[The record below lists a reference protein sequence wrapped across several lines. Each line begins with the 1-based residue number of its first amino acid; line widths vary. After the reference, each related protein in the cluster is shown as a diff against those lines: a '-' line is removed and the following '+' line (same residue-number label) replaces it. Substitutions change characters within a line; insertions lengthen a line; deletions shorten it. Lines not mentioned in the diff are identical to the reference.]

1 MSDTHAVLPARPPY
15 DSATAALLERIQP
28 LGVFRT
34 MTMRNIPSWRVPA
47 DEVREGFLIRHPD
60 IDLEDVEVVREDG
73 TTFPATVARS
83 VRDVSCG
90 RPGPLF
96 LSLHGGGLI
105 MGCRFNGLL
114 TIVPWLR
121 RYGGVIVS
129 PEYRLAPEDPAPAG
143 VEDCYATL
151 FWAVEHAEDLGVDP
165 GRVVVVGPSAGGGL
179 SAGTLLMARDRQ
191 GPLVLGGLLD
201 YPMLDDRTGMPDWQ
215 DSVSARQY
223 PDDGTWPTSYN
234 DVAWDAALGE
244 RRGTDLVTS
253 YEAPARAAWLGGLP
267 PLFISVA
274 SAEVFRDEDVAF
286 ATRVWRDGGD
296 AELHVYPGGTHAM
309 EFVNA
314 RWLAQGLTAARDLWV
329 DRLLR
334 PEDPR
339 LNVVAVAQAGTY
351 PALMEEYSAGR
362 LR

>member
-1 MSDTHAVLPARPPY
+1 VSELLLQHSRCNSCGMSDTHAVLPARPPY

-121 RYGGVIVS
+121 RDGGVIVS
-129 PEYRLAPEDPAPAG
+129 PEYR
-143 VEDCYATL
+143 
-151 FWAVEHAEDLGVDP
+151 P
-165 GRVVVVGPSAGGGL
+165 GP
-179 SAGTLLMARDRQ
+179 
-191 GPLVLGGLLD
+191 
-201 YPMLDDRTGMPDWQ
+201 
-215 DSVSARQY
+215 
-223 PDDGTWPTSYN
+223 
-234 DVAWDAALGE
+234 
-244 RRGTDLVTS
+244 
-253 YEAPARAAWLGGLP
+253 
-267 PLFISVA
+267 
-274 SAEVFRDEDVAF
+274 
-286 ATRVWRDGGD
+286 
-296 AELHVYPGGTHAM
+296 
-309 EFVNA
+309 
-314 RWLAQGLTAARDLWV
+314 
-329 DRLLR
+329 
-334 PEDPR
+334 
-339 LNVVAVAQAGTY
+339 
-351 PALMEEYSAGR
+351 
-362 LR
+362 